1 MDARNQANWQETVFV
16 RHNVDVEIF
25 RSVQRGMNY
34 QVKCNMNTQDQTIN
48 VTDGSVND
56 SPIIH

>member
-34 QVKCNMNTQDQTIN
+34 QVKCNMNTS
-48 VTDGSVND
+48 GSDN
-56 SPIIH
+56 